1 MSAIATAERLTNATA
16 GKNAVPAAPR
26 ILDLRKPPK
35 FHRTTKLR
43 SARPLITSSSGPWR
57 IISQLNLPPLV
68 VLQRGRR
75 ATETWSDDQ
84 LLQIFGL
91 MHNGNPANHIYHGF
105 YDKQGQWQAKWAR
118 KVTFSQRAKETV
130 ATIRGK
136 KAVGKEVMIG
146 FGPFHTQTKMSYWG
160 AIDFDGKK
168 GACPIQAERSA
179 IAALQ
184 FAIRDYPHLHY
195 VLETSGSGGWHLY
208 LFSSARCHATEWTAT
223 LTDIVEKVAS
233 LLGKPLNGFLSKGV
247 CEIFPAK
254 GNELRRCGNAIR
266 AIGTYNGNSKTFSEV
281 VCESLSGLL
290 QGLPSLQPTK
300 RRSHRTKNKE
310 EPLCLL
316 RDKEGIESRDWEEAQ
331 IRDLEQRLRLDLS
344 ACHIREGH
352 RHAALQYL
360 IGQTF
365 PKLGRLVVQ
374 DLARYLFEK
383 AGGTKEC
390 PDLAIHLEE
399 FNRCWRSM
407 EEDFRQGLDETE
419 QSVFDETE
427 DPLWKDAFRIVRN
440 FALAGQRTREHGDLF
455 EVSVG
460 SLAERLGFSTKDS
473 GSRYR
478 KLLMPRIIEQMQPHI
493 VNVRAALFRWVLRD
507 PATFAELGR
516 SNDESSI
523 QPTSSVTSQPD
534 AVTPALD
541 SETWSDRE
549 LLRVGN
555 ELGRMARAGALRGL
569 DKEEMANI
577 TAALHFFGASYEEG

>member
-1 MSAIATAERLTNATA
+1 MS
-16 GKNAVPAAPR
+16 
-26 ILDLRKPPK
+26 
-35 FHRTTKLR
+35 
-43 SARPLITSSSGPWR
+43 
-57 IISQLNLPPLV
+57 LPPLV

-75 ATETWSDDQ
+75 ATKTWSDDQ
-84 LLQIFGL
+84 LLKIFGL
-91 MHNGNPANHIYHGF
+91 MHNGNPSNHIYHGF
-105 YDKQGQWQAKWAR
+105 YEKEGSWKATWAK
-118 KVTFSQRAKETV
+118 KVSFSQRAKEAV

-136 KAVGKEVMIG
+136 KAPGTEVMIG
-146 FGPFHTQTKMSYWG
+146 FGPFHTQTKLSYWG

-168 GACPIQAERSA
+168 EACPIQAERSA

-184 FAIRDYPHLHY
+184 FTIRDYPHLHY

-208 LFSSARCHATEWTAT
+208 LFSSAMRHATEWTAM

-254 GNELRRCGNAIR
+254 GNEGRRCGNAIR
-266 AIGTYNGNSKTFSEV
+266 AIGTYNGNSKSFSEV

-290 QGLPSLQPTK
+290 KGLPSVQPTK

-331 IRDLEQRLRLDLS
+331 LRDLEQRLRLDLS
-344 ACHIREGH
+344 ECHIREGH
-352 RHAALQYL
+352 RHAALQNL
-360 IGQTF
+360 IGETF

-374 DLARYLFEK
+374 DLARYFFEK

-390 PDLAIHLEE
+390 PDLATHLKE
-399 FNRCWRSM
+399 FDRCWRSM
-407 EEDFRQGLDETE
+407 EEDLRQGLNEIE
-419 QSVFDETE
+419 QTIFDGVK
-427 DPLWKDAFRIVRN
+427 DPLLKDAFRIVRN
-440 FALAGQRTREHGDLF
+440 FALTAQWSREHGDLF
-455 EVSVG
+455 EVSVKT
-460 SLAERLGFSTKDS
+460 LAERLGFTTKDS

-478 KLLMPRIIEQMQPHI
+478 KLLTPRIIEQVQPHI

-516 SNDESSI
+516 SKDETSI
-523 QPTSSVTSQPD
+523 QPTPSEPPQPD
-534 AVTPALD
+534 AVTPSLD
-541 SETWSDRE
+541 SANWSDRE

-555 ELGRMARAGALRGL
+555 ELGRMAREGALRGL
-569 DKEEMANI
+569 DKDEMANI
-577 TAALHFFGASYEEG
+577 TAALHMFGASYEEG